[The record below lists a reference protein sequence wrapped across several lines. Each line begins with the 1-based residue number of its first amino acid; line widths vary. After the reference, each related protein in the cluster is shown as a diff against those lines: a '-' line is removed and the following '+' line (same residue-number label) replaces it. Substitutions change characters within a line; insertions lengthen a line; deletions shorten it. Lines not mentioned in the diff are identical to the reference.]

1 MKCTIPK
8 FELIRLLLRHRR
20 LADDRSLSAKE
31 NKFAKFFILF
41 SILIIVIYLMGLAVG
56 LSLIVNSDITAT
68 AAENLC
74 IGIPFLLL
82 IDFSMRFTM
91 QQTPAHIIKPYIL
104 LPLPRYTCIDAFIY
118 SSLISKSNFVWF
130 AFFLPYSLM

>member
-41 SILIIVIYLMGLAVG
+41 SILVIVIYLMGLAVG

-68 AAENLC
+68 ATENLC

-82 IDFSMRFTM
+82 VDFNMRFTR

-104 LPLPRYTCIDAFIY
+104 LPLPRYT
-118 SSLISKSNFVWF
+118 
-130 AFFLPYSLM
+130 

>member
-8 FELIRLLLRHRR
+8 FELIRLLLRHRK

-82 IDFSMRFTM
+82 IDFNMRFTM
-91 QQTPAHIIKPYIL
+91 QQTPAHIIKPTYYYHCHDTHAST
-104 LPLPRYTCIDAFIY
+104 PSYTAR
-118 SSLISKSNFVWF
+118 SSAKATLSGSHSSC
-130 AFFLPYSLM
+130 PTH

>member
-41 SILIIVIYLMGLAVG
+41 SILIIVNYLMGLSVG
-56 LSLIVNSDITAT
+56 LSLIVKSDITAT
-68 AAENLC
+68 A
-74 IGIPFLLL
+74 
-82 IDFSMRFTM
+82 T
-91 QQTPAHIIKPYIL
+91 
-104 LPLPRYTCIDAFIY
+104 
-118 SSLISKSNFVWF
+118 
-130 AFFLPYSLM
+130 

>member
-41 SILIIVIYLMGLAVG
+41 SILIIVIYLMGLAVV
-56 LSLIVNSDITAT
+56 LSLIVNSDITA
-68 AAENLC
+68 
-74 IGIPFLLL
+74 
-82 IDFSMRFTM
+82 
-91 QQTPAHIIKPYIL
+91 HIIL
-104 LPLPRYTCIDAFIY
+104 LCF
-118 SSLISKSNFVWF
+118 
-130 AFFLPYSLM
+130 

>member
-8 FELIRLLLRHRR
+8 FELIRLMLRHRK

-68 AAENLC
+68 ATENLC

-82 IDFSMRFTM
+82 VDFNMRFTM
-91 QQTPAHIIKPYIL
+91 QQTLSSPTYYYHCHDTHASTPS
-104 LPLPRYTCIDAFIY
+104 YTAR
-118 SSLISKSNFVWF
+118 SSAKATLSGLHSSC
-130 AFFLPYSLM
+130 PTH